1 MNEIEMRKEINEVNE
16 NFKKTIENFKKTAE
30 LLKSERAKMLANQ
43 FIRQI
48 IEKFPYITN
57 NLDIEDIKKMYQLDK
72 PKEVARFMT
81 EVYLTS
87 FEAVIDATG
96 DVRLERLG
104 EVVSYINT
112 AKKNIIYAYENPD
125 YKDEKLSKSHDD
137 LTSVTSQLETK
148 IIQYACELEK
158 IDSRTGISSYI
169 FAPFDLI
176 KVKRITQM
184 ANIAFEAY
192 LGAIALLTII
202 DNGRNAKS
210 NNIIDTST
218 QFIDKLNNK
227 NYIKMFYNYDKN
239 KNKKFN
245 AEYMQNYIKQASR
258 ATLSFDEYIN
268 DINNNT
274 KKNIERKE

>member
-1 MNEIEMRKEINEVNE
+1 MNETEMQEKINETKE
-16 NFKKTIENFKKTAE
+16 MLEKLTEQSKKTAE
-30 LLKSERAKMLANQ
+30 LLKSERLKKLANQ

-72 PKEVARFMT
+72 SKEVARFMV

-87 FEAVIDATG
+87 FEAVIDAAG
-96 DVRLERLG
+96 DVRLEKLG

-125 YKDEKLSKSHDD
+125 YKYEKLSKSHDD
-137 LTSVTSQLETK
+137 LTSVTSQLENI

-158 IDSRTGISSYI
+158 IDNRTGISSYI

-184 ANIAFEAY
+184 ANIAFESY
-192 LGAIALLTII
+192 LGAISLLTII

-239 KNKKFN
+239 KNPKFN
-245 AEYMQNYIKQASR
+245 AEYMQNYIKQASL